1 MTRKIPW
8 YPAVVLAAIVS
19 LASASVSAQQLSQST
34 LTDAEIDQR
43 LRFLEQRL
51 DDSRTHGQIWH
62 WSWLTVNG
70 GSAVANTAL
79 AAGTGDH
86 DDTVSYSVQAARATI
101 GTVNML
107 LDPLEARHGAD
118 NIRDLPESN
127 REEKLAKLRLA
138 EDQLKRNAERTDT
151 RYDWK
156 QYAGNAFINAAAGG
170 IIAGLA
176 EEGEA
181 FQVGISGFIGGLA
194 MLWTEPWNPN
204 NDWEDYQKLSGG
216 KTSAIDVDVMVATRP
231 DGGGLA
237 VRLSWCRVGHIEPTE
252 AMRAPAAHRGL
263 RLPLMRA
270 SARSP
275 VEVIGRSGDIH
286 RAAESRGREAKAL
299 AAFRTVD

>member
-1 MTRKIPW
+1 MTRTIPLCL
-8 YPAVVLAAIVS
+8 AVALAAVVS
-19 LASASVSAQQLSQST
+19 LASGSLSAQQLSQST

-51 DDSRTHGQIWH
+51 DGSRTHGQIWY

-70 GSAVANTAL
+70 GSAVANTAF
-79 AAGTGDH
+79 AAGTSDH

-101 GTVNML
+101 GTVNMF
-107 LDPLEARHGAD
+107 LDPLEARFGAD
-118 NIRDLPESN
+118 NIRDLPESS
-127 REEKLAKLRLA
+127 REQKLAKLRLA

-181 FQVGISGFIGGLA
+181 FQVGISGFLGGIA

-216 KTSAIDVDVMVATRP
+216 STSQLDIDVMATAQR

-237 VRLSWCRVGHIEPTE
+237 VRLSW
-252 AMRAPAAHRGL
+252 
-263 RLPLMRA
+263 
-270 SARSP
+270 
-275 VEVIGRSGDIH
+275 
-286 RAAESRGREAKAL
+286 
-299 AAFRTVD
+299 

>member
-1 MTRKIPW
+1 MTRKIRW
-8 YPAVVLAAIVS
+8 CNAVVLAAVFS
-19 LASASVSAQQLSQST
+19 LASASASAQQLSQSS

-51 DDSRTHGQIWH
+51 DDSKLHGQIWH

-70 GSAVANTAL
+70 GSAVASTAM
-79 AAGTGDH
+79 AIGTSDH
-86 DDTVSYSVQAARATI
+86 DDTVSQSVQAARATI
-101 GTVNML
+101 GTANML

-118 NIRDLPESN
+118 NIRDLPEST
-127 REEKLAKLRLA
+127 REQKLAKLRLA
-138 EDQLKRNAERTDT
+138 EDQLKRNADRTDT

-156 QYAGNAFINAAAGG
+156 RYAGNAFINAAAGG

-216 KTSAIDVDVMVATRP
+216 KTSAIDVDVMVAARP

-237 VRLSWCRVGHIEPTE
+237 VRLSW
-252 AMRAPAAHRGL
+252 
-263 RLPLMRA
+263 
-270 SARSP
+270 
-275 VEVIGRSGDIH
+275 
-286 RAAESRGREAKAL
+286 
-299 AAFRTVD
+299 